1 MLIDKEDE
9 TLSELDAV
17 EEQKQLPETE
27 PLAQIPDKYREKS
40 LEDVVKMH
48 LEAEKL
54 IERQGKEVGEIR
66 KQADELIKQNLSSNK
81 QPIEKDEPEVDFF
94 ENPKEAIRKTVDQHP
109 DVVAG
114 RQAANDFKRMQ
125 IQQKLTQEH
134 PDYVQIV
141 QDQDFVN
148 WVKSS
153 PVRLD
158 LFAKAD
164 GAFDYDSAN

>member
-66 KQADELIKQNLSSNK
+66 KLAVATENFKESIGVGLIEALNILNG
-81 QPIEKDEPEVDFF
+81 EVAPYGYYVSRD
-94 ENPKEAIRKTVDQHP
+94 AHSTDIR
-109 DVVAG
+109 
-114 RQAANDFKRMQ
+114 
-125 IQQKLTQEH
+125 
-134 PDYVQIV
+134 
-141 QDQDFVN
+141 
-148 WVKSS
+148 
-153 PVRLD
+153 
-158 LFAKAD
+158 
-164 GAFDYDSAN
+164 